1 MLASY
6 VEVLRLLC
14 DRLGEGV
21 TWAVTGSVGMALQGI
36 PVEPHDIDLQTD
48 AAGAYEIQRR
58 LAEYSVQPVAFL
70 AGERMRSHFGRLVIE
85 GIQVEIMGD
94 IEKRLSDGAWDPPPD
109 LLAIIR
115 HVVIADRRIPVL
127 DLAYEVEAYD
137 KIGRHAQADRLRQWL
152 AP

>member
-1 MLASY
+1 M
-6 VEVLRLLC
+6 
-14 DRLGEGV
+14 

-85 GIQVEIMGD
+85 G
-94 IEKRLSDGAWDPPPD
+94 
-109 LLAIIR
+109 
-115 HVVIADRRIPVL
+115 
-127 DLAYEVEAYD
+127 
-137 KIGRHAQADRLRQWL
+137 
-152 AP
+152 